1 MRQAHNTY
9 PQVMADNPH
18 ADTKMS
24 PVQTSFTTREEGI
37 PVRQRCEIPFPSLKK
52 VRIGIQFVLTLC
64 VALFELSSIEFDGSR
79 MIN

>member
-1 MRQAHNTY
+1 
-9 PQVMADNPH
+9 MADNPH

-37 PVRQRCEIPFPSLKK
+37 TVRQRCEIPFPSLKK
-52 VRIGIQFVLTLC
+52 VRIGTQFVLTLC